1 MNLVERVDAY
11 GRQHDLWQPGRALV
25 VACSGGPDS
34 LALLDILNRLAPLYR
49 LSLTACYVHHGIRRA
64 ADDEVALVRQEALRR
79 HCGFAWQYV
88 DVPAL
93 ARKEKA
99 SEEAVGRRERYRILR
114 ETARAC
120 GADRI
125 AVAHHAD
132 DQAETVLLHL
142 LRGSGLDGLCGMAP
156 RRGDIIRPLLAV
168 TKAELTAYAAQRQ
181 LPVCH
186 DETNDSRRYS
196 RNRIRLDLLPQLQQ
210 YNPAIT
216 ADLNRLA
223 DIVRADEVFLE
234 NAAEAL
240 YQQLALPDGAMPALD
255 KKGLLAQPL
264 AMQRR
269 LIRRLWQEGTGSRQD
284 LPFHY
289 VETIRDLAARGAGKQ
304 FQCGRACVYTT
315 RTALCLGPAVPRR
328 RRHR

>member
-1 MNLVERVDAY
+1 MNLVDRVDAY
-11 GRQHDLWQPGRALV
+11 GRQHGLWQPGRALV

-34 LALLDILNRLAPLYR
+34 LALLDILSRLAPLYR
-49 LSLTACYVHHGIRRA
+49 LTLTACYVHHGIRRA
-64 ADDEVALVRQEALRR
+64 ADEEVGLVRREAVRR

-93 ARKEKA
+93 ARREKA

-120 GADRI
+120 GAERI

-156 RRGDIIRPLLAV
+156 RRGDIIRPLLMV
-168 TKAELTAYAAQRQ
+168 TKAELAAYASARD

-196 RNRIRLDLLPQLQQ
+196 RNRIRLDLLPQLQA

-223 DIVRADEVFLE
+223 DIVRADEAFLDD
-234 NAAEAL
+234 AAEAL
-240 YQQLALPDGAMPALD
+240 YGQLVLPEAVPALD
-255 KKGLLAQPL
+255 KKRLLAQPL

-269 LIRRLWQEGTGSRQD
+269 LIRRLWQEATGSRQD

-289 VETIRDLAARGAGKQ
+289 VETIRDLAAKGAGKQ
-304 FQCGRACVYTT
+304 FQCGRACAYTT

-328 RRHR
+328 GRQE

>member
-49 LSLTACYVHHGIRRA
+49 ISLTACYVHHGIRRA

-142 LRGSGLDGLCGMAP
+142 LRGSGGTSFIIVKE
-156 RRGDIIRPLLAV
+156 IIR
-168 TKAELTAYAAQRQ
+168 
-181 LPVCH
+181 
-186 DETNDSRRYS
+186 
-196 RNRIRLDLLPQLQQ
+196 
-210 YNPAIT
+210 
-216 ADLNRLA
+216 
-223 DIVRADEVFLE
+223 
-234 NAAEAL
+234 
-240 YQQLALPDGAMPALD
+240 
-255 KKGLLAQPL
+255 
-264 AMQRR
+264 
-269 LIRRLWQEGTGSRQD
+269 
-284 LPFHY
+284 
-289 VETIRDLAARGAGKQ
+289 
-304 FQCGRACVYTT
+304 
-315 RTALCLGPAVPRR
+315 
-328 RRHR
+328 

>member
-1 MNLVERVDAY
+1 MNLVDRIDAY
-11 GRQHDLWQPGRALV
+11 GRQHGLWQPGRALV

-34 LALLDILNRLAPLYR
+34 LALLDILSRLAPLYR
-49 LSLTACYVHHGIRRA
+49 LALTACYVHHGIRRA
-64 ADDEVALVRQEALRR
+64 ADDEVGLVRQEAVRR

-93 ARKEKA
+93 ARQEKA

-120 GADRI
+120 GAERI

-142 LRGSGLDGLCGMAP
+142 LRGSGLDGLAGMAP

-168 TKAELTAYAAQRQ
+168 TKAELGAYAAERQ
-181 LPVCH
+181 LPVCY
-186 DETNDSRRYS
+186 DETNDSRQYR
-196 RNRIRLDLLPQLQQ
+196 RNRIRLDLLPQLQT

-223 DIVRADEVFLE
+223 DIARADDAFLE
-234 NAAEAL
+234 QAADAL
-240 YQQLALPDGAMPALD
+240 YQEFAFREGAGPSLD
-255 KKGLLAQPL
+255 KKRLLAQPL

-269 LIRRLWQEGTGSRQD
+269 LIRRLWQEATGSCQD

-289 VETIRDLAARGAGKQ
+289 VETIRDLAAKGAGKQ
-304 FQCGRACVYTT
+304 FQCGRACAYTT

>member
-1 MNLVERVDAY
+1 MNLVDRVDAY
-11 GRQHDLWQPGRALV
+11 GRQHGLWQPGRALV

-34 LALLDILNRLAPLYR
+34 LALLDILSRLAPLYR
-49 LSLTACYVHHGIRRA
+49 LTLTACYVHHGIRRA
-64 ADDEVALVRQEALRR
+64 ADEEVGLVRREAVRR

-93 ARKEKA
+93 ARREKA

-120 GADRI
+120 GAERI

-156 RRGDIIRPLLAV
+156 RRGDIIRPLLMV
-168 TKAELTAYAAQRQ
+168 TKAELAAYAAARD

-196 RNRIRLDLLPQLQQ
+196 RNRIRLDLLPQLQA

-223 DIVRADEVFLE
+223 DIVRADEAFLDD
-234 NAAEAL
+234 AAETL
-240 YQQLALPDGAMPALD
+240 YGQLVLPEDVPALD
-255 KKGLLAQPL
+255 KK
-264 AMQRR
+264 R
-269 LIRRLWQEGTGSRQD
+269 
-284 LPFHY
+284 
-289 VETIRDLAARGAGKQ
+289 
-304 FQCGRACVYTT
+304 
-315 RTALCLGPAVPRR
+315 
-328 RRHR
+328 